1 MRCSPCRRP
10 HHPPVPPGEVEA
22 GQQVSMFR
30 IDPGT
35 GEMLGLL
42 AKATVGEGGWADLGE
57 PIIVRS
63 GEAFSAAREG

>member
-1 MRCSPCRRP
+1 
-10 HHPPVPPGEVEA
+10 
-22 GQQVSMFR
+22 VSVFR

-63 GEAFSAAREG
+63 EEAFSAVPEG

>member
-1 MRCSPCRRP
+1 MS
-10 HHPPVPPGEVEA
+10 VV
-22 GQQVSMFR
+22 R
-30 IDPGT
+30 IDAGT

-42 AKATVGEGGWADLGE
+42 VKATVGEDGWVDLGE